1 VKKSLVILS
10 REDDEGS
17 RRRRPQ
23 PHRDGRRI
31 LRSFA
36 VCAAQDDTSEEN
48 AMAALTDKVRADMTE
63 AMKAQ
68 EKERLSTLRML
79 QSALKNEQI
88 NVGHELSDEEA
99 MTVIRKAMKQRQDSI
114 EQFTNAGRTEMAEKE
129 RVEMELLKTYLPA
142 ELTAEE
148 LENGIREI
156 IASTGAQSKKD
167 LGKVMKEATARFKGR
182 VDGKKVQ
189 EVVSRLLP

>member
-1 VKKSLVILS
+1 
-10 REDDEGS
+10 
-17 RRRRPQ
+17 
-23 PHRDGRRI
+23 
-31 LRSFA
+31 
-36 VCAAQDDTSEEN
+36 
-48 AMAALTDKVRADMTE
+48 MAALTDRVRADMTE

-68 EKERLSTLRML
+68 EKERLSTIRML

-88 NVGHELSDEEA
+88 NLGHELSDEEA
-99 MTVIRKAMKQRQDSI
+99 MTVIRKAVKQRQDSI
-114 EQFTNAGRTEMAEKE
+114 EQYQNAGRPELAEKE
-129 RVEMELLKTYLPA
+129 RSEMELLKTYLPA

-148 LENGIREI
+148 LETAIRDI